1 MTTMALARRATKSND
16 DGNATGD
23 GATGDDDDDYG

>member
-1 MTTMALARRATKSND
+1 MMTMAMQRATDDDD

-23 GATGDDDDDYG
+23 GGIRQ